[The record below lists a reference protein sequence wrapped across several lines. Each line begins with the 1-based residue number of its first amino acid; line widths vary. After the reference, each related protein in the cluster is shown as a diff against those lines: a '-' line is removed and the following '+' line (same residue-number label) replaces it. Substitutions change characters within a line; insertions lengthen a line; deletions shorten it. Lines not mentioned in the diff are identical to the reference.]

1 MSNDKLVANLALG
14 ALAYFAVVEPL
25 LESVNLKDTAQERA
39 DDISVEKGGGGGSKP
54 AEQNPWSPQYVKNL
68 IDQSSSGGYST
79 KLLTVSALNKFA
91 NDLYDAKGSLF
102 SSKPFFNDDEELVYA
117 VMRSIVSKSQLSQ
130 LAGHFISMYR
140 QDLWEYLRSFLNN
153 EELAKVTNIVLS
165 MKTGKIKNGV
175 LS

>member
-1 MSNDKLVANLALG
+1 MANDKLIANLALG
-14 ALAYFAVVEPL
+14 ALGYFAVVEPL
-25 LESVNLKDTAQERA
+25 LESVNLKKTSEERA
-39 DDISVEKGGGGGSKP
+39 DDISVEKGGGGGAKP
-54 AEQNPWSPQYVKNL
+54 ADQNPWSPQYVKNL
-68 IDQSSSGGYST
+68 IDQSSTGGYST

-91 NDLYDAKGSLF
+91 SDLYDAKGSLF
-102 SSKPFFNDDEELVYA
+102 SSKPFWNDDEELVYA
-117 VMRSIVSKSQLSQ
+117 VMRSLSSKSQLSQ
-130 LAGHFISMYR
+130 LAGHFISTYR